1 MAQPSILIVD
11 DDLDQLSILG
21 AMLSNFSYNVITAL
35 NGMRALEM
43 LRSEVPAM
51 VITDMV
57 MPDVSGSDI
66 VRAIRSDKRL
76 DGTKVVII
84 TSLIKYVSEDDKRLA
99 DKVMLKPVQ
108 KKDVEAM
115 INDLLVNTR

>member
-84 TSLIKYVSEDDKRLA
+84 TSLLKYVSEDDKRLA

>member
-66 VRAIRSDKRL
+66 VRAIRADKRL

-99 DKVMLKPVQ
+99 DKVMLKPIQ

-115 INDLLVNTR
+115 INELLVNAR

>member
-35 NGMRALEM
+35 NGVRALEM
-43 LRSEVPAM
+43 LHEQVPAM

-66 VRAIRSDKRL
+66 VHAIRADSRL
-76 DGTKVVII
+76 DKTKVVII
-84 TSLIKYVSEDDKRLA
+84 TSLLKYVSDDDKKLA
-99 DKVMLKPVQ
+99 DKVLLKPIQ
-108 KKDVEAM
+108 KKDLEAM
-115 INDLLVNTR
+115 MKDLLG

>member
-21 AMLSNFSYNVITAL
+21 AMLSNFPYNVNTAL

-43 LRSEVPAM
+43 LHEEVPAM

-66 VRAIRSDKRL
+66 IRAIRSDKRL

-84 TSLIKYVSEDDKRLA
+84 TSLMKYVSDDDKRLA
-99 DKVMLKPVQ
+99 DRVMLKPIQ
-108 KKDVEAM
+108 KKDLEGM
-115 INDLLVNTR
+115 INDLLSY